1 MLLHLR
7 DAPER
12 FEGPDQDATADS
24 GDFSADI
31 EHEVVAVAEIDVSMS
46 TAEKHGAIAWG
57 RAPKVVGGG
66 IALRVGF
73 GFDDAPTEAD
83 AREFANDNL
92 ANKKAGQ
99 GDGARR

>member
-1 MLLHLR
+1 
-7 DAPER
+7 
-12 FEGPDQDATADS
+12 
-24 GDFSADI
+24 
-31 EHEVVAVAEIDVSMS
+31 
-46 TAEKHGAIAWG
+46 
-57 RAPKVVGGG
+57 VVGGG

-73 GFDDAPTEAD
+73 GFDDAATKAD